1 MKRLQELW
9 AALKR
14 ALGRA
19 DGGDRRSRWVTRQGL
34 VRVPV
39 PKQPA
44 GGRPPGRRHAT
55 SAWLMALLA
64 AGVALVPTAV
74 PAADTEAAA
83 APMAHA
89 LPAAL
94 AKRVPENLDDLRQ
107 IEKHVE
113 GLSDKLIGYT
123 VHVAIGRAQGSG
135 VVIGEEG
142 YVLTAGHV
150 SGKPGR
156 TALITFPDGRSVKGV
171 TLGRNQSIDSGLI
184 KIAEEGEWHGAEMGA
199 SDTVH
204 RGDWCLCLGHP
215 GGFQTD
221 RPPVLRLGRVLRAD
235 ETVIRTDCPLVGGD
249 SGGPLFDMN
258 GKVIGIHSRIAAP
271 TTANFHVPIVTY
283 TTSWDRLAASEEWSD
298 EPTGPVIGIR
308 GQDDEKGC
316 LITEAFP
323 DKPAAHAGL
332 KVGDIITRLGGQEIS
347 GLGGL
352 VLQLSKHTVGDEV
365 EIEYLR
371 GEETK
376 TVKLVLA
383 SR

>member
-1 MKRLQELW
+1 MKRLTELW

-14 ALGRA
+14 VLGRE
-19 DGGDRRSRWVTRQGL
+19 DGGERRSSWVTRQGL

-39 PKQPA
+39 RKQPSD
-44 GGRPPGRRHAT
+44 RQVPPQRHAS
-55 SAWLMALLA
+55 SAWLIALLLA
-64 AGVALVPTAV
+64 SLAIG
-74 PAADTEAAA
+74 PAAYAEESA
-83 APMAHA
+83 APTTA

-94 AKRVPENLDDLRQ
+94 TKRVPENLDDLRQ

-123 VHVAIGRAQGSG
+123 VHVSIGSAQGSG
-135 VVIGEEG
+135 VLIGNEG

-150 SGKPGR
+150 SGRPGR
-156 TALITFPDGRSVKGV
+156 NVSITFHDGRRVQGI
-171 TLGRNQSIDSGLI
+171 TMGRNQSIDSGLI
-184 KIAEEGEWHGAEMGA
+184 KITDEVTDGGEWQGAEMGA

-215 GGFQTD
+215 GGYQKD

-283 TTSWDRLAASEEWSD
+283 SQTWDRLVANEEWSD
-298 EPTGPVIGIR
+298 TPSGPVIGIR

-316 LITEAFP
+316 LVTEAFP
-323 DKPAAHAGL
+323 DKPAAAAGL
-332 KVGDIITRLGGQEIS
+332 KMGDIITHFDGQEIS
-347 GLGGL
+347 SLAGLI
-352 VLQLSKHTVGDEV
+352 LQMSKHKVGEEI